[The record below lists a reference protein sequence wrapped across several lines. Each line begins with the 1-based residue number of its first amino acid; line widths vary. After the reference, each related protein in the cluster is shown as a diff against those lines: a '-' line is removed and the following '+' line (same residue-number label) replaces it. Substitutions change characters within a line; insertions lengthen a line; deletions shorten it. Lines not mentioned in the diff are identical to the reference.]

1 MRWMSD
7 RQRCL
12 DVSWVAWE
20 WFCTDRMFRSL
31 PARQS
36 RMSKPS
42 PCSLVDTVSNPSPT
56 VDGLL
61 HPDEAVADTVTVAST
76 VPSKSAGVHRHAL
89 GAPLLSFLQAL
100 AHHNN
105 RSWMREQADRH
116 RTDVLLPLQRLLRD
130 VVSRVGEQVPGAGAG
145 PHEAVVLRM
154 RRDARFVGTGDPF
167 RPYSGI
173 QVRHR
178 ASLPGAPAPA
188 LTVRLQPGLSRI
200 SVGLVRAAPGSM
212 RSIRA
217 AMMGRPDLWLTVA
230 HTLEESGGGWSE
242 DIQRRLTG
250 KERAAPSLAPYLAR
264 GNQAFCWP
272 LSDQA
277 VAEEDLLPT
286 IVRAVRLGAPLLRFQ
301 CLAMG
306 LDPGPGGL
314 SRLLYRADHQ
324 VLEQAGGLAER
335 QR

>member
-1 MRWMSD
+1 
-7 RQRCL
+7 
-12 DVSWVAWE
+12 
-20 WFCTDRMFRSL
+20 
-31 PARQS
+31 
-36 RMSKPS
+36 
-42 PCSLVDTVSNPSPT
+42 
-56 VDGLL
+56 
-61 HPDEAVADTVTVAST
+61 
-76 VPSKSAGVHRHAL
+76 
-89 GAPLLSFLQAL
+89 
-100 AHHNN
+100 
-105 RSWMREQADRH
+105 MREQTDRH

-130 VVSRVGEQVPGAGAG
+130 VVSRVGEQVPGAGTG

-154 RRDARFVGTGDPF
+154 RRDARFVGAGEPVRPF
-167 RPYSGI
+167 AGI

-188 LTVRLQPGLSRI
+188 LTVRIQPGLSRI

-230 HTLEESGGGWSE
+230 RTLERARQWSD

-250 KERAAPSLAPYLAR
+250 RSVRSLSLAPYLAR
-264 GNQAFCWP
+264 GNQAFCWL

-277 VAEEDLLPT
+277 VSEDDLLPV

-306 LDPGPGGL
+306 LDPGREG

-324 VLEQAGGLAER
+324 VLERPGGLAPAPAVSTFPHVTAS
-335 QR
+335 